1 MDTVDRLRD
10 RLALDEVLCRAI
22 LFSSVGSPDKT
33 QLAFYAMKI
42 LAISHIR

>member
-22 LFSSVGSPDKT
+22 LLLERQFPDKT